1 MTLKEIKEQV
11 MFQTNN
17 DLDDLGDFEPHLDD
31 YVNEGYD
38 LIYVAAYGEHL
49 GEALPVLA
57 KDTDSPSLPAWM
69 HRGLVDFA
77 TWLVYRNGNT
87 TKQSRGLAY
96 RQAFEELLVKVRTW
110 AAFSKDDSKKDAYSR
125 DVPAGRFYNIYP

>member
-17 DLDDLGDFEPHLDD
+17 DVDDLGDFEPHLDD
-31 YVNEGYD
+31 YMNEGYD
-38 LIYVAAYGEHL
+38 LLIEAAYGKHL
-49 GEALPVLA
+49 GVDGMEALS
-57 KDTDSPSLPAWM
+57 KDTDEPGLPAWM

-77 TWLVYRNGNT
+77 TWLVYRNGNSA
-87 TKQSRGLAY
+87 KQNRGLAY
-96 RQAFEELLVKVRTW
+96 RQAFEELKSKAKLW
-110 AAFSKDDSKKDAYSR
+110 AAYQTEGKKDAYGR